1 MPLDLLTDEPVAFLV
16 AAMAPGVAAVNEAI
30 DTLAVEFGDVRRR
43 GPVYDFDMTNYYEA
57 EMGPAL
63 TKALAWLGPPIAPA
77 ELAARKQATM
87 DFELVRARHG
97 RRTINVDPGLLSINS
112 LVLATTKASG
122 HRICIASG
130 LWAEVTLLFQQGA
143 YRAQPWTY
151 LDYQREDEA
160 RFLLEVRTEVR
171 HSAKTVTSRSTSGDP
186 KGGAP

>member
-16 AAMAPGVAAVNEAI
+16 AAMAPGVDAVNEAI
-30 DTLAVEFGDVRRR
+30 DALAVEFGDVRRR
-43 GPVYDFDMTNYYEA
+43 GPVYDFDMTDYYEA
-57 EMGPAL
+57 EMGASL

-77 ELAARKQATM
+77 ELAARKEATIA
-87 DFELVRARHG
+87 FERARARQG

-122 HRICIASG
+122 HRICIAPG

-151 LDYQREDEA
+151 LDYQREDVG
-160 RFLLEVRTEVR
+160 RFLLEVRADLR
-171 HSAKTVTSRSTSGDP
+171 RPAKPAKSSPTGGDP
-186 KGGAP
+186 MGGAP